1 MGVSRFHLD
10 AFYLV
15 EMLCIRYF
23 RGRTT
28 LNEKPN
34 NMKIS
39 TLFGAWFYFSFFI
52 FILFKLEGNI

>member
-1 MGVSRFHLD
+1 MGVSTFHLD

-23 RGRTT
+23 HGRTT
-28 LNEKPN
+28 MNEKPN

-39 TLFGAWFYFSFFI
+39 TLFGARFYFSIFI
-52 FILFKLEGNI
+52 FILFKLEGNM